1 MAWLVARGTAVGTDV
16 PVTSV
21 GGGAGFLPPRA
32 TFCRG
37 FLGPVGAVAKPLSRT
52 IAAKKNDRVK
62 EKSVSHKVMPKRRH
76 LHCSGRNSNCY
87 DRLFWNILPLLTVI
101 RSLKAGSDIGSWGP
115 ESVILVGFQGDLDN
129 DVPKCPGSKEE
140 LGGGDMATLE
150 EEGNKLSGAGRL
162 AMCSTWVEGES
173 DCSSKSPFF
182 IVGFLNA

>member
-115 ESVILVGFQGDLDN
+115 ESLILVGFQGDLDN
-129 DVPKCPGSKEE
+129 GVPKCPGLRRISV
-140 LGGGDMATLE
+140 
-150 EEGNKLSGAGRL
+150 LSIMRR
-162 AMCSTWVEGES
+162 
-173 DCSSKSPFF
+173 
-182 IVGFLNA
+182 LNARNGQLPGVLNGVSDFCNLCCCPGDVGYYKNVLGT